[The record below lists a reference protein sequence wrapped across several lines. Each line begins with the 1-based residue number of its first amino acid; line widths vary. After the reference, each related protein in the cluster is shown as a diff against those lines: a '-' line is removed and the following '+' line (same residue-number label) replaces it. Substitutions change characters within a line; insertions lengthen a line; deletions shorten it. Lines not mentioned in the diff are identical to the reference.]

1 MTPAQKEA
9 QRRYRE
15 AHRAEACAYAK
26 LYRQRHPEKVAAAQ
40 AAAYRKNT
48 AYYNEHNKAWVKN
61 NPEAFKKI
69 QNRYRQKYPERVAA
83 SRATWYRANKERVKA
98 WAALNKDKIK
108 INQKRWNDRNPVK
121 RLVAVRRY
129 QAKKLNATTKWA
141 NQFFIEE
148 AYDLAA
154 RRSAIKCGGVSK
166 WHVDHIVPLQH
177 PLVCGLHVE
186 HNLQVIPALQNH
198 RKSNRYWPDM
208 PEYIE

>member
-1 MTPAQKEA
+1 MFA
-9 QRRYRE
+9 
-15 AHRAEACAYAK
+15 AHHALTRSLLA
-26 LYRQRHPEKVAAAQ
+26 RFHAAPL
-40 AAAYRKNT
+40 AA
-48 AYYNEHNKAWVKN
+48 
-61 NPEAFKKI
+61 
-69 QNRYRQKYPERVAA
+69 
-83 SRATWYRANKERVKA
+83 
-98 WAALNKDKIK
+98 NKDKIK
-108 INQKRWNDRNPVK
+108 INQKRWQERNPWKV
-121 RLVAVRRY
+121 LAVVRRY
-129 QAKKLNATTKWA
+129 QAKKLNATPKWA

-154 RRSAIKCGGVSK
+154 RRSAIKCGGIAK